1 MRAGTTLLSM
11 KTRLM
16 STPIFILCFISL
28 ISACFGGIGLI
39 FSGIALYKAQQ
50 KIKQAQQN
58 LLGYTGS
65 LETVRVAKIAAL
77 VSLIVNLFYFGYTA
91 VWIYENSYQAFQE
104 RWLNMLFLR

>member
-1 MRAGTTLLSM
+1 M
-11 KTRLM
+11 KTHLV

-39 FSGIALYKAQQ
+39 FAGIALYKVHQ
-50 KIKQAQQN
+50 KIKEAQQN
-58 LLGYTGS
+58 ELGFTGS
-65 LETVRVAKIAAL
+65 LETLKVAKIAAL
-77 VSLIVNLFYFGYTA
+77 ISLVVNLIYFGYTA

>member
-1 MRAGTTLLSM
+1 LRLGTNPLSM
-11 KTRLM
+11 KTHLV

-39 FSGIALYKAQQ
+39 FAGIALYKVHQ
-50 KIKQAQQN
+50 KIKEAQQN
-58 LLGYTGS
+58 ELGFTGS
-65 LETVRVAKIAAL
+65 LETMKVAKIAAL
-77 VSLIVNLFYFGYTA
+77 ISLVVNLIYFGYTA